1 MQKTYLSIGKWMKPD
16 EGERG
21 KNETDE
27 KYIPISIPASSV
39 PGLLS
44 FSIISRG
51 LMTRYFAIGGRVSA
65 G

>member
-1 MQKTYLSIGKWMKPD
+1 MKPD
-16 EGERG
+16 ESERG

-39 PGLLS
+39 PGLFS
-44 FSIISRG
+44 CSIISRG